1 MSLRLRERHLG
12 APFGEAKM
20 NRSRNTR
27 LVGSHQRSASA
38 RRATLLILLV
48 LVLGFCAQAT
58 FAQTGFSGI
67 FGGGP
72 FYKNAA
78 ANIKEIEYS
87 GFTEAIVWSVEVS
100 STGALNLNG
109 EFPLTSNG
117 VYVGNQTYPDF
128 PGDMALLKQG
138 TVQRVTLSIGS
149 SNVGDWQDITALVEA
164 QGTGPGSILYQDFQA
179 LKAAIPA
186 LDAIDFDDENSYNL
200 PTTVQFG
207 VMLGN
212 LGYHVLPDA
221 YDNNTY
227 WQSVVSEI
235 NAQLP
240 GTADGVHLQD
250 YAGGAG
256 NNPCSSEWNFGSV
269 PVYPGLWD
277 KVDTPAE
284 VQSRIAGWH
293 TQCGISGGF
302 MWLYDDFVGTGQA
315 AKYARAIDDAV
326 GIGGFTLS
334 GPPTVYLN
342 ENSSAKA
349 VIKIA
354 DFGVFKGDVSLSL
367 SALPSGVTGSVTG
380 TGKSQTLAFA
390 ATPEAATGFASV
402 VVTGTSAGT
411 TQTFTFTLAV
421 SAATGA
427 KGAGK
432 SVNLAPYF
440 NLNGIYNDGT
450 VYSTGG
456 LDGQGDSYSAKLL
469 GKSRVLDQ
477 MLAKFGPA
485 NELDAIGCNG
495 QSVSLPAGNF
505 SGLLLLGT
513 GVQGSQLSQTITI
526 NYTDG
531 SSAQFAQSFSDWSAP
546 QNFTGESEAV
556 AMSYR
561 DYSSG
566 SKDLGTFNLYAY
578 EFAIDSSKTVQS
590 ITLPD
595 NPDVVLLAV
604 TLLN

>member
-1 MSLRLRERHLG
+1 MTIPSLNSGL
-12 APFGEAKM
+12 P
-20 NRSRNTR
+20 
-27 LVGSHQRSASA
+27 VDCQRMALA
-38 RRATLLILLV
+38 RRAAILILL
-48 LVLGFCAQAT
+48 LSALGLSAQSA

-78 ANIKEIEYS
+78 ANIKEIENS
-87 GFTEAIVWSVEVS
+87 GFTEAIVWSVEVN
-100 STGALNLNG
+100 STGDLNLNG
-109 EFPLTSNG
+109 EFPLTANG
-117 VYVGNQTYPDF
+117 VYVGGQTHPDF
-128 PGDMALLKQG
+128 AGNMALLKQG
-138 TVQRVTLSIGS
+138 TVKRVTLSIGS
-149 SNVGDWQDITALVEA
+149 SNYGDWEDITALVES

-179 LKAAIPA
+179 LKTAIPA

-207 VMLGN
+207 VMLGT
-212 LGYHVLPDA
+212 LGYHVSPDA

-227 WQSVVSEI
+227 WQNVVSEI

-250 YAGGAG
+250 YSGGAG

-277 KVDTPAE
+277 KADTPAE
-284 VQSRIAGWH
+284 VQSRIASWNKE
-293 TQCGISGGF
+293 CGISGGF
-302 MWLYDDFVGTGQA
+302 MWLYDDFVGTGAA

-334 GPPTVYLN
+334 GPQTVYLN
-342 ENSSAKA
+342 EKSTAKA
-349 VIKIA
+349 TIKIA
-354 DFGVFKGDVSLSL
+354 DFGVFKGEVSLSL
-367 SALPSGVTGSVTG
+367 SALPTGVTGSVTG
-380 TGKSQTLAFA
+380 TGKTQTLAFA
-390 ATPEAATGFASV
+390 ATADAPTGFATV
-402 VVTGTSAGT
+402 TVTGTSGEI
-411 TQTFTFTLAV
+411 TQTLSFTLAV

-427 KGAGK
+427 KGSGK

-440 NLNGIYNDGT
+440 NINGIYNDAT

-456 LDGQGDSYSAKLL
+456 LDGQGNSYSAKLL
-469 GKSRVLDQ
+469 GKSRVLDG

-485 NELDAIGCNG
+485 NEPDAVSCDG
-495 QSVSLPAGNF
+495 QLVSLPAGKF

-513 GVQGSQLSQTITI
+513 GVQGSQLSQTIMV

-546 QNFTGESEAV
+546 QNFSGESEAV
-556 AMSYR
+556 ATSYR
-561 DYSSG
+561 NESG
-566 SKDLGTFNLYAY
+566 GTKDLGTFNLYAY
-578 EFAIDSSKTVQS
+578 QIAIDSSKTVQS
-590 ITLPD
+590 VTLPD
-595 NPDVVLLAV
+595 NSNVVLLAV